1 MKHANQICLGVA
13 KKELECHT
21 ETGNKLRNWWRIIE
35 NNVPLHDRHIFLENL
50 EPSDKSRLKIDRQQ
64 EVIEYLQANPSQSY
78 AFFGPA
84 GTSKTTFG
92 VALYENAVWESVYR
106 YDPCP
111 VPIFRMSAKYLLD
124 EYVVREMDRQNA
136 PDPTVSRPLIL
147 RITKRM
153 NGLVPDDQTPRLFM
167 EEIDKV
173 KYSEFKTS
181 SLFEVIDA
189 LYEANGQFVCNSNL
203 TPEEFA
209 RQFYRPSD
217 AEALVRRIG
226 EMGKIYNFYE
236 EGWTVEDA

>member
-1 MKHANQICLGVA
+1 VKHANQICLGVA
-13 KKELECHT
+13 KNELKCDT
-21 ETGNKLRNWWRIIE
+21 ETGSKLRNWWRIIV
-35 NNVPLHDRHIFLENL
+35 NNVPLHDRHIFLEHL

-64 EVIEYLQANPSQSY
+64 EVIEYLQANPAQSY

-92 VALYENAVWESVYR
+92 VALYENAVWESVVR
-106 YDPCP
+106 FTGVH

-136 PDPTVSRPLIL
+136 PDPAVSRPLIL

-153 NGLVPDDQTPRLFM
+153 NGTVPDDQTPRLFL

-173 KYSEFKTS
+173 KYTEFKTS

-189 LYEANGQFVCNSNL
+189 LYEANGQFVFNSNL
-203 TPEEFA
+203 TLEEFA
-209 RQFYRPSD
+209 KQFYRPSD

-226 EMGKIYNFYE
+226 EMGKVYNFYE
-236 EGWTVEDA
+236 EGWTKEDA

>member
-1 MKHANQICLGVA
+1 MKHANQKCLGVA

-21 ETGNKLRNWWRIIE
+21 EAGNKLRNWWRMIE
-35 NNVPLHDRHIFLENL
+35 SNVPLHDRHIFLENL

-64 EVIEYLQANPSQSY
+64 EVIEYLQANPAQSY

-92 VALYENAVWESVYR
+92 VALYENAVWESVLR
-106 YDPCP
+106 FTGVH

-124 EYVVREMDRQNA
+124 EYVLREMDRQNA

-153 NGLVPDDQTPRLFM
+153 NGTVPDDQTPRLFL

-173 KYSEFKTS
+173 KYSEFKTDC
-181 SLFEVIDA
+181 LFEVIDSI
-189 LYEANGQFVCNSNL
+189 YEANGQLVFNSNL
-203 TPEEFA
+203 TLEEFA
-209 RQFYRPSD
+209 KQFYRPSD

-226 EMGKIYNFYE
+226 EMGKVYNFYE
-236 EGWTVEDA
+236 EGWTEEDA

>member
-1 MKHANQICLGVA
+1 MKHANQICRGVA
-13 KKELECHT
+13 KKELECRT

-64 EVIEYLQANPSQSY
+64 EVIAYLQANPTKSY

-92 VALYENAVWESVYR
+92 VALYENAVWESVFR
-106 YDPCP
+106 FTGVH
-111 VPIFRMSAKYLLD
+111 VPIFWLSAKYLLD
-124 EYVVREMDRQNA
+124 EYVVRENDRHDA
-136 PDPTVSRPLIL
+136 SDPTVSRPLIQG
-147 RITKRM
+147 ITKRM
-153 NGLVPDDQTPRLFM
+153 NGTVPDDQTPRLFL

-173 KYSEFKTS
+173 RYSEFKTY

-189 LYEANGQFVCNSNL
+189 IYGANGQFVFNSNL
-203 TPEEFA
+203 TLEEFTK
-209 RQFYRPSD
+209 QFYRPSD

-226 EMGKIYNFYE
+226 EMGKVYNFFE
-236 EGWTVEDA
+236 EGWTEEDA